1 MGVRMDAQ
9 QMGLWAPAEPTRL
22 QLRELPAVEQP
33 LYRLARLGP
42 GVLSNAEL
50 IELIVGASESVGREV
65 LARFGDLASL
75 ARANLAELAEVRGL
89 GTVSGARIQAAVELG
104 RRLAAL
110 PGSEAMQIRSP
121 ADAASLLVPTMSLQ
135 EQETLRVL
143 VLDTRSRVLA
153 DVLVYRGSVNR
164 TEVRLAEVFREA
176 IRRNAPGILL
186 AHNHPSGDPTPSPED
201 VQITRQAVEVGAL
214 LGIEV
219 MDHLVIGQG
228 CWVSLR
234 ERSLG
239 FSK

>member
-1 MGVRMDAQ
+1 MS
-9 QMGLWAPAEPTRL
+9 LWAPAEPARL
-22 QLRELPAVEQP
+22 QLRELPLVEQP
-33 LYRLARLGP
+33 LYRLQHVGP
-42 GVLSNAEL
+42 AALSNAEL
-50 IELIVGASESVGREV
+50 IELILGASESLGRDV
-65 LARFGDLASL
+65 LAHFGDLASL

-89 GTVSGARIQAAVELG
+89 GSASGARIQAALELG

-110 PGSEAMQIRSP
+110 PAGESMQIRCP
-121 ADAASLLVPTMSLQ
+121 ADAASLLLPTMSLQ

-153 DVLVYRGSVNR
+153 DVLVYQGCVNR

-176 IRRNAPGILL
+176 IRRNAPSILV

-201 VQITRQAVEVGAL
+201 VQITRQAVEVGAM

-228 CWVSLR
+228 RWVSLR
-234 ERSLG
+234 ERNLG